1 MKPESSSQS
10 RRVLLTAVSTAILVG
25 TGTVHANGV
34 YRNGVGAQSMG
45 MAGADVAW
53 AHDPFSALALNPAGL
68 TALKR
73 PEIGL
78 GAFGGFAQGEF
89 NKAGSGGDLSGEF
102 KAVPEAAFAL
112 PLSDDKTVI
121 GVSFTADSALSADWG
136 YVDPAGGLDLGT
148 GGPGSVSYGFQKH
161 KAEITV
167 LRTAFGAGFRVT
179 PKLSI
184 GADFGLVY
192 NRNRLQSP
200 YIFQSH
206 PVLAG
211 AKTLL
216 DLRTDGFGWN
226 ATAGAIYQAR
236 TNLQF
241 GVSYRSET
249 TVHSTGSASGDV
261 GAQLGAPSVPFTYD
275 AQVNTAFPQQV
286 SLGVSWEPIDPL
298 RVAAQIDWIG
308 WSGAFD
314 TLPVSLANG
323 SNPAINGF
331 VGSTSLQDNISL
343 NWRDRLVYRLGLEY
357 ALCKCAVVRAGYSFG
372 ESPIPSTTL
381 TPMSAALM
389 EHAITAGVGFTHGNW
404 GIDLAYEYDL
414 PAKRNVG
421 VSGLR
426 SGEYSNSST
435 EVSVHLFA
443 LSTRYRF

>member
-1 MKPESSSQS
+1 MNPRPNSNS
-10 RRVLLTAVSTAILVG
+10 RRAVFTAATTAILVTAG
-25 TGTVHANGV
+25 IANANGIN
-34 YRNGVGAQSMG
+34 RNGIGAQSMG

-68 TALKR
+68 TALDR
-73 PEIGL
+73 PEIAL
-78 GAFGGFAQGEF
+78 GGFGGIAHGDFA
-89 NKAGSGGDLSGEF
+89 KGSSAGDLAGNF
-102 KAVPEAAFAL
+102 QGVPEAAFAL
-112 PLSDDKTVI
+112 PLSDKKTVI
-121 GVSFTADSALSADWG
+121 GLSVTADSALSADWS
-136 YVDPAGGLDLGT
+136 YVDPAGGL
-148 GGPGSVSYGFQKH
+148 GGATSYGYQKH

-167 LRTAFGAGFRVT
+167 LRTALGGGFRVT

-206 PVLAG
+206 PLLAG

-249 TVHSTGSASGDV
+249 SVHSTGSASGDA
-261 GAQLGAPSVPFTYD
+261 GIQLGAPSVPFTYD

-286 SLGVSWEPIDPL
+286 SLGASWAPIEPL

-308 WSGAFD
+308 WSSAFD
-314 TLPVSLANG
+314 NLPVSLSNG
-323 SNPAINGF
+323 SSAPINTTI
-331 VGSTSLQDNISL
+331 GSTSLLDVVPL
-343 NWRDRLVYRLGLEY
+343 NWRDRLVYRLGFEY
-357 ALCKCAVVRAGYSFG
+357 SLCKCAVVRAGYAYG

-389 EHAITAGVGFTHGNW
+389 EHSLTAGLGFTHGNW
-404 GIDLAYEYDL
+404 GLDLAYEYDL

-421 VSGLR
+421 TSGLR